1 MGTEL
6 WLRKYDD
13 EGITMCY
20 KAKVFTNIDWKF
32 VSPVSPMPLPEE
44 SGDENILVK
53 MEGNTHTVQLTF
65 VIKNETKNAGVS
77 NSSNS
82 GGYDGASKSIF
93 EQIKWMTASE
103 DESAQGGGFIGRHLT
118 DAYDIC
124 ILENT
129 TGLNLH
135 DMVASSA
142 AGTKSEF
149 DQNLLDT
156 TSSENPAPT
165 VDGLAL
171 QMFGYVRN
179 ISFRTSASE
188 PATLRGTIEFIEGNV
203 VGGYQSKVPSR
214 VRNFKVST
222 PSSGA
227 TDTRMYLTYT
237 APESAGATPVTHY
250 VIAHKVS
257 GSTDEYKLQNPSPT
271 GSTNVMVTNLTASTE
286 YDWKVAA
293 QNSDGRGKFSWVRTK
308 ATTS

>member
-44 SGDENILVK
+44 DGDENILVK

-65 VIKNETKNAGVS
+65 VIKNETVNAGVA
-77 NSSNS
+77 NSANA

-93 EQIKWMTASE
+93 EQIKWMTAGE

-118 DAYDIC
+118 DSYDIC
-124 ILENT
+124 VIEDT
-129 TGLNLH
+129 TGLDLH

-149 DQNLLDT
+149 DQHLLDT
-156 TSSENPAPT
+156 TSTADVKPT
-165 VDGLAL
+165 IDGLAL
-171 QMFGYVRN
+171 KMDGYIRN

-188 PATLRGTIEFIEGNV
+188 PATLRGTIEFIEGKV
-203 VGGYQSKVPSR
+203 TGGYQSKVPSR

-237 APESAGATPVTHY
+237 APENAGASNITHY

-257 GSTDEYKLQNPSPT
+257 GSTDEYKFQNPSPT
-271 GSTNVMVTNLTASTE
+271 GSLNVMVTNLTANTT
-286 YDWKVAA
+286 YDWKVSA
-293 QNSDGRGKFSWVRTK
+293 QNADGRGKFSWVVTK